1 MLKKIIAAAAAST
14 LAVSALA
21 ATASAASTEVV
32 YEGYDVVDY
41 VTVTLKGEVK
51 DVNTALGFT
60 NAHPKDDSGSAL
72 KENYSSLEMILKNNT
87 GKDVK
92 ITSGKI
98 NSEFTAN
105 TQDWDPKIADGGV
118 GAGWGS
124 VKEATKKGDVAVEA
138 TTVKKNGK
146 DTKATLKTDSFGDFT
161 KTSRIES
168 WVSDKTKITAELTL
182 ELSEDQFKSLY
193 AGGLNGIKI
202 SDSLNDAI
210 SDNVAVATSPLALR
224 AKNKDA
230 DGNDQTNDLNMT
242 WKISDA
248 KVTTKKVIEWEYTY
262 RVDDESSA
270 WSRNDM
276 RKMVN
281 GGTVEF
287 VFNNPVSG
295 KDWVDGVIMFRNSN
309 GQNTTVE
316 ADYTEA
322 TNSLKV
328 DIPRNFFYSDNTNE
342 YSLTSVTWGIQRKGF
357 SSGAGLDQE
366 LSGDAAPSDDMKNL
380 KITKVIFTAND
391 KAPDNG
397 NSGGL
402 VEDDKSK
409 PTDSKPADSTPSTP
423 STDNTNSGSNKGDNA
438 NPSTGVAMAVAP
450 VALAAAAAAVVISKK
465 RK

>member
-51 DVNTALGFT
+51 DVSTALSFT
-60 NAHPKDDSGSAL
+60 KAHPKTAELGDAE

-92 ITSGKI
+92 ITSGKF

-105 TQDWDPKIADGGV
+105 TQDWDISKGE
-118 GAGWGS
+118 WGS
-124 VKEATKKGDVAVEA
+124 EKETTKKGEVAVEA

-146 DTKATLKTDSFGDFT
+146 DTKATLKTDSLGDMT
-161 KTSRIES
+161 KYSKIKS

-193 AGGLNGIKI
+193 AGGLDGIKI

-230 DGNDQTNDLNMT
+230 DGNEQTNDLNMT

-248 KVTTKKVIEWEYTY
+248 KVTTKKVIEWQYTY

-295 KDWVDGVIMFRNSN
+295 KDWVDGVIMFSNSN

-357 SSGAGLDQE
+357 SSAPGLDQE
-366 LSGDAAPSDDMKNL
+366 RSGDAAPSDDMKNL

-402 VEDDKSK
+402 VEDDKNK
-409 PTDSKPADSTPSTP
+409 PSTDDKNSSDTKPSTP
-423 STDNTNSGSNKGDNA
+423 DSTNSGSTSNDNK

>member
-51 DVNTALGFT
+51 DVDTALRFT
-60 NAHPKDDSGSAL
+60 NAHPKTAELGDAEI
-72 KENYSSLEMILKNNT
+72 ENYSSLEMILKNNT

-92 ITSGKI
+92 ITSGKF

-105 TQDWDPKIADGGV
+105 TQDWDISKGE
-118 GAGWGS
+118 WGS
-124 VKEATKKGDVAVEA
+124 KKETTKKGEVAVEA

-146 DTKATLKTDSFGDFT
+146 DTKATLKTDSFGDMT
-161 KTSRIES
+161 KYSRIES

-193 AGGLNGIKI
+193 AGGLDGIKI

-224 AKNKDA
+224 AKNKGA
-230 DGNDQTNDLNMT
+230 DGNEQTNDLNMT

-248 KVTTKKVIEWEYTY
+248 KVTTKKVIKWQYTY

-357 SSGAGLDQE
+357 SPDGGLDQE
-366 LSGDAAPSDDMKNL
+366 LRGDAAPSDDMKNL

-402 VEDDKSK
+402 VEDDKNK
-409 PTDSKPADSTPSTP
+409 PSTDDKNSSDTKPSTP
-423 STDNTNSGSNKGDNA
+423 DSTNSGSTSNDNK

>member
-51 DVNTALGFT
+51 DVNTALRFT
-60 NAHPKDDSGSAL
+60 NAHPKTTELGDAV
-72 KENYSSLEMILKNNT
+72 KENYSSLEMILKNTSND
-87 GKDVK
+87 KDVK
-92 ITSGKI
+92 ITSGKF
-98 NSEFTAN
+98 NSEFVAN
-105 TQDWDPKIADGGV
+105 TRDWDISKGK
-118 GAGWGS
+118 WGS
-124 VKEATKKGDVAVEA
+124 KKETTKKGEVAVEA
-138 TTVKKNGK
+138 TTVKKNNK
-146 DTKATLKTDSFGDFT
+146 DTKATLKTDSLGDFT
-161 KTSRIES
+161 KYSIIES
-168 WVSDKTKITAELTL
+168 WDSKSKITAELTL
-182 ELSEDQFKSLY
+182 ELSEDQFENLY

-202 SDSLNDAI
+202 SDKLNDDIA
-210 SDNVAVATSPLALR
+210 DDKATATPTLKLS

-230 DGNDQTNDLNMT
+230 AGKDQTNDLNMT

-248 KVTTKKVIEWEYTY
+248 KVTTKKVIEWNYTY
-262 RVDDESSA
+262 NVDDDSAA
-270 WSRNDM
+270 WSRSDM

-287 VFNNPVSG
+287 VFNNPVSK

-328 DIPRNFFYSDNTNE
+328 EIPRNFFYSDNTNE
-342 YSLTSVTWGIQRKGF
+342 YELTKVTWGIQRKGF
-357 SSGAGLDQE
+357 SANGDLNQE
-366 LSGDAAPSDDMKNL
+366 LTGDAAPSDEMKNL

-391 KAPDNG
+391 KAPDTSDDKN
-397 NSGGL
+397 NGGL
-402 VEDDKSK
+402 VEDDKNK
-409 PTDSKPADSTPSTP
+409 PSTDDKNSSDTKPSTP
-423 STDNTNSGSNKGDNA
+423 DSTNSGSTSNDNK

>member
-60 NAHPKDDSGSAL
+60 NAHPKTVELGDAV

-92 ITSGKI
+92 ITSGKF

-105 TQDWDPKIADGGV
+105 TQDWDISKGE
-118 GAGWGS
+118 WGS
-124 VKEATKKGDVAVEA
+124 KKETTKKGEVAVEA

-146 DTKATLKTDSFGDFT
+146 DTKATLKTDSLGDMT
-161 KTSRIES
+161 KYSQIES

-230 DGNDQTNDLNMT
+230 DGNEQTNDLNMT

>member
-51 DVNTALGFT
+51 DVSTALGFT
-60 NAHPKDDSGSAL
+60 LAHPKTDTDAQV

-92 ITSGKI
+92 ITSGKF

-105 TQDWDPKIADGGV
+105 TQDFDISKLE
-118 GAGWGS
+118 WGS
-124 VKEATKKGDVAVEA
+124 EKETTKKGEVAVEA
-138 TTVKKNGK
+138 TTVKKNK
-146 DTKATLKTDSFGDFT
+146 DTKATLKTDSLGDMT
-161 KTSRIES
+161 KYSQIKS
-168 WVSDKTKITAELTL
+168 WVGDKTKITAELTL
-182 ELSEDQFKSLY
+182 ELSEEQFKSLY

-210 SDNVAVATSPLALR
+210 ADNVAVATSPLALS

-287 VFNNPVSG
+287 VFNNAVSG

-357 SSGAGLDQE
+357 SSTDLVTE
-366 LSGDAAPSDDMKNL
+366 LTGNNAPSDDMKNL

-402 VEDDKSK
+402 VEDDKGNS
-409 PTDSKPADSTPSTP
+409 DSKPADSTPSTP
-423 STDNTNSGSNKGDNA
+423 SNSDNTNSGSNSNDNK

>member
-21 ATASAASTEVV
+21 ATASAASTQVV

-41 VTVTLKGEVK
+41 VTVTIKGEVK
-51 DVNTALGFT
+51 NVNTALGFT
-60 NAHPKDDSGSAL
+60 NAKPKDEDGDKV
-72 KENYSSLEMILKNNT
+72 KENYSSLEMIVKNGT

-92 ITSGKI
+92 VVSGKI

-105 TQDWDPKIADGGV
+105 TQDWDIVKGEY
-118 GAGWGS
+118 GS
-124 VKEATKKGDVAVEA
+124 EKETTKKGEVAIDK
-138 TTVKKNGK
+138 TTVKKNK
-146 DTKATLKTDSFGDFT
+146 DTKATLKTDSLGDFT
-161 KTSRIES
+161 KYSKINS
-168 WVSDKTKITAELTL
+168 WVGDKTKITAELTL
-182 ELSEDQFKSLY
+182 ELTEDQFKSLY
-193 AGGLNGIKI
+193 AGGLNGVNI
-202 SDSLNDAI
+202 SDALNDAI
-210 SDNVAVATSPLALR
+210 ADNAATASSPLTLS
-224 AKNKDA
+224 AKNKDGSDA
-230 DGNDQTNDLNMT
+230 DQTNDLNVA
-242 WKISDA
+242 WKISEA
-248 KVTTKKVIEWEYTY
+248 KVTTKKVIDWEYTY
-262 RVDDESSA
+262 RVDDEATA

-287 VFNNPVSG
+287 VFNNAVSG

-316 ADYTEA
+316 ADYTEE

-328 DIPRNFFYSDNTNE
+328 EIPKNFFYSNNTNE
-342 YSLTSVTWGIQRKGF
+342 YSLTSVTWGVQRKGF
-357 SSGAGLDQE
+357 SSADLVTE
-366 LSGDAAPSDDMKNL
+366 LGGDAAPSDAMKDL

-391 KAPDNG
+391 KAPDNSG
-397 NSGGL
+397 NNGGL
-402 VEDDKSK
+402 VEDDNSK
-409 PTDSKPADSTPSTP
+409 NDSTSNSTP
-423 STDNTNSGSNKGDNA
+423 ASSTPDNTNSGSNKGDNA